1 MSCLELMTRLLVDK
15 AVSTHQPALHWSEVG
30 DQRAHDTALM
40 QWAMANGF
48 PVLRSSRSRQACMT
62 CHFFRHQPGPN
73 SIPLLTCHLHQGLI
87 AHGEAL
93 THR

>member
-1 MSCLELMTRLLVDK
+1 MARLLVDM
-15 AVSTHQPALHWSEVG
+15 AVSTHQPAVHWFEVG
-30 DQRAHDTALM
+30 DPRAHHTALM

-62 CHFFRHQPGPN
+62 CHFFRHHPGLN
-73 SIPLLTCHLHQGLI
+73 GIPLLTCHLHQGLH
-87 AHGEAL
+87 AHGEHL